1 MIYPT
6 DIQRLVKRLSL
17 EPHPE
22 GGFFR
27 ETYRSAENVP
37 GASLAP
43 RFGGDRSL
51 ATAIH
56 FLLGPGDFSAFH
68 RIKSD
73 ETWHYYTGSSG
84 LVVHMLDPKFGYRKI
99 RLGSQW
105 ESGEVF
111 QDTVPAGAWFASEPA
126 DADGYALVGCTVSPG
141 FDFRD
146 FELANVAALSNS
158 FPDQVA
164 LIRRLCR

>member
-6 DIQRLVKRLSL
+6 DIQRLAKRLSL

-27 ETYRSAENVP
+27 ETYRSPENVP
-37 GASLAP
+37 GTALP
-43 RFGGDRSL
+43 LRFEGERSL
-51 ATAIH
+51 ATAIY

-68 RIKSD
+68 RILSD
-73 ETWHYYTGSSG
+73 ETWHYYSG
-84 LVVHMLDPKFGYRKI
+84 TSALIVHILEPNMGYRQI

-126 DADGYALVGCTVSPG
+126 DAEGYALVGCTVSPG

-146 FELANVAALSNS
+146 FELANAEKLSAIFPEHAAMI
-158 FPDQVA
+158 A
-164 LIRRLCR
+164 RLCR